1 MKGVTC
7 SLSVLCV
14 FIPLSSSRALLPSL
28 PPSPLSSSPACTGPS
43 YPAAFAGGRR
53 DRLGGRSRTSTE
65 TAAERTCSQ
74 RWAYSQSPEGRGAM
88 NAAIRGGL
96 RGVHCRHQAGG
107 MVAARRGSNGCSHQL
122 DRPSLDHT
130 ASHLHEFSEE
140 HLSLPSGPHSP
151 TPSQPHTFMNSPRNS
166 SLFPNP

>member
-65 TAAERTCSQ
+65 TAAEQTCSQ

-88 NAAIRGGL
+88 NAAIRGG
-96 RGVHCRHQAGG
+96 CAGFI
-107 MVAARRGSNGCSHQL
+107 VDIRRG
-122 DRPSLDHT
+122 
-130 ASHLHEFSEE
+130 AW
-140 HLSLPSGPHSP
+140 LPLEGGVMAAAISWIGPVW
-151 TPSQPHTFMNSPRNS
+151 TTQPHTFMNSQRNT
-166 SLFPNP
+166 SLFPLDRTAPHLHSPTPS